1 MLLEIK
7 EILYN
12 SIDKHSGYVVSDI
25 AQGKS
30 SEIIEIIYEEC
41 KDQLDKLNDN
51 KSEILGTFAEG
62 LAHYLLTTA
71 LIPSQRKIT
80 FNDVYADIVI
90 PDIKILGTSPQDALI
105 VSFPKTND
113 IHTIKN
119 KLTEIAKI
127 QPIKENIWFVLE
139 NEIDI
144 GIRTYTINNN
154 GSFPFSNIINDIIGF
169 LTNKKQSR
177 LKLFRI

>member
-1 MLLEIK
+1 MEIK
-7 EILYN
+7 EILYS
-12 SIDKHSGYVVSDI
+12 SIDKHSRYVVSDI

-30 SEIIEIIYEEC
+30 SEVIETIYEEC
-41 KDQLDKLNDN
+41 KEQLDKLDDN

-80 FNDVYADIVI
+80 FNDVYVDILI
-90 PDIKILGTSPQDALI
+90 PDIKILGISPQDALI
-105 VSFPKTND
+105 VSFPKTD
-113 IHTIKN
+113 DVPTIKN
-119 KLTEIAKI
+119 RLAEITKI

-139 NEIDI
+139 NGVDI
-144 GIRTYTINNN
+144 GIRTYTINNR
-154 GSFPFSNIINDIIGF
+154 GDFPFSNIINDIIGF
-169 LTNKKQSR
+169 LTNKKQSK

>member
-41 KDQLDKLNDN
+41 KDRLDKLNDN

-90 PDIKILGTSPQDALI
+90 PDIKILGASPQDALI

>member
-1 MLLEIK
+1 MEIK
-7 EILYN
+7 EILYS
-12 SIDKHSGYVVSDI
+12 SIDKHSGYIVSDI

-30 SEIIEIIYEEC
+30 SEIIETIYDEC
-41 KDQLDKLNDN
+41 KDQLDKLDDN

-62 LAHYLLTTA
+62 LTHYLLTTA

-80 FNDVYADIVI
+80 FNDVYVDILI
-90 PDIKILGTSPQDALI
+90 PDIKILSTSPQDALI

-113 IHTIKN
+113 VHTIKN
-119 KLTEIAKI
+119 RFAEITKI

-139 NEIDI
+139 NGADI
-144 GIRTYTINNN
+144 GIRTYAINNR
-154 GSFPFSNIINDIIGF
+154 GDFPFSNIINDIIGF
-169 LTNKKQSR
+169 LTNKKQSK